1 MPLDKNSFYARTM
14 HTPDTP
20 ERASLRAALR
30 DVSKAL
36 LPLHR
41 ALIDAA
47 KDDYAFGIAPVKPP
61 QLLQLL
67 NDDPFFAWLKPL
79 TSLIVDIDEM
89 ARTDFEPADVAAI
102 ADRFRCFSDGD
113 QLGVPE
119 GIAGFAAIAAASDD
133 DTIAI
138 DDDCAHWNLARRAG
152 FFGQRERFA
161 HPVRFVH
168 SFKDYN
174 GGLIARRRIVA

>member
-14 HTPDTP
+14 HTPDSP
-20 ERASLRAALR
+20 ERAAQRQALR

-47 KDDYAFGIAPVKPP
+47 KDDYAFGIAPVKPS

-67 NDDPFFAWLKPL
+67 GDDPFFAWLKPM

-89 ARTDFEPADVAAI
+89 ARTDFEAADVAAI
-102 ADRFRCFSDGD
+102 VDRIDSLFGTKEDDAFAK
-113 QLGVPE
+113 QYVPMLQRSVD
-119 GIAGFAAIAAASDD
+119 IAAGHAALRKAASQ
-133 DTIAI
+133 
-138 DDDCAHWNLARRAG
+138 LRG
-152 FFGQRERFA
+152 
-161 HPVRFVH
+161 
-168 SFKDYN
+168 
-174 GGLIARRRIVA
+174 